1 MFYSIQ
7 KRDDVLGFNRNGQ
20 PEPKLN
26 LPDWTV
32 GADANRLSEI
42 DLEMMQQNVI
52 FSEIV
57 QPWAETWSDRNDDQS

>member
-42 DLEMMQQNVI
+42 DLEMLEVAI
-52 FSEIV
+52 KRHFLR
-57 QPWAETWSDRNDDQS
+57 DRSTLSCNLIGQKR